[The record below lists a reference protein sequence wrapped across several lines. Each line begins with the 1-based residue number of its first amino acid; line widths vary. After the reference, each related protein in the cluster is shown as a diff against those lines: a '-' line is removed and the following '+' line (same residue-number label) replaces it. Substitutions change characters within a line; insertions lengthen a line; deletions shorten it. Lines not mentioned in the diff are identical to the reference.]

1 MKISPCYL
9 IINPIWGK
17 IIAIISVLYLLIRGV
32 LQHSCR
38 DKVRIQIF
46 ERFLDV
52 VGTMEGTQI
61 WEAHHEKKD
70 AVDPAGNGAV

>member
-1 MKISPCYL
+1 MR
-9 IINPIWGK
+9 
-17 IIAIISVLYLLIRGV
+17 V
-32 LQHSCR
+32 
-38 DKVRIQIF
+38 QIF

-70 AVDPAGNGAV
+70 AVDPAGNGEV